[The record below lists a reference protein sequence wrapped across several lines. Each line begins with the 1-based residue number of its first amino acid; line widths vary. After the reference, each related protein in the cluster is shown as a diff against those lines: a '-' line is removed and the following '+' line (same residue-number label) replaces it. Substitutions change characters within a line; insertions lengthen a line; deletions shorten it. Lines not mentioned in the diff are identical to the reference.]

1 MTYRSVL
8 AVGAVVAALAGM
20 APAAHAQTAV
30 KVMSFR
36 SITTLPLFAAQAK
49 GFFSRQG
56 LTVEVLAA
64 PNSREQ
70 REGLAQGRFDI
81 VQSAADNAVAMVEAA
96 KLDVILVAGNDSG
109 FQYVFVQPD
118 IGSYDDIRGKNVVV
132 DAPDTA
138 FALLLYKVLQN
149 NGLKRGDYTVKSV
162 GGTTQRL
169 EAMTKDKGNAAG
181 LLNPPYSFQAEK
193 AGMKNWGSTVKMLGP
208 YQSGSTFVL
217 RSWAQANGDTLVRYV
232 RAFIEGS
239 RWVRDPAN
247 KAEVVTLLA
256 DRLKLSP
263 DVAAQSYEIAV
274 DPVSGIVADAKF
286 DMEGFRNALK
296 LRAEILGTWGGSPP
310 APDKY
315 VDLSYYQKALA
326 SF

>member
-1 MTYRSVL
+1 
-8 AVGAVVAALAGM
+8 
-20 APAAHAQTAV
+20 
-30 KVMSFR
+30 
-36 SITTLPLFAAQAK
+36 
-49 GFFSRQG
+49 
-56 LTVEVLAA
+56 
-64 PNSREQ
+64 
-70 REGLAQGRFDI
+70 
-81 VQSAADNAVAMVEAA
+81 
-96 KLDVILVAGNDSG
+96 
-109 FQYVFVQPD
+109 
-118 IGSYDDIRGKNVVV
+118 
-132 DAPDTA
+132 
-138 FALLLYKVLQN
+138 
-149 NGLKRGDYTVKSV
+149 
-162 GGTTQRL
+162 
-169 EAMTKDKGNAAG
+169 
-181 LLNPPYSFQAEK
+181 
-193 AGMKNWGSTVKMLGP
+193 
-208 YQSGSTFVL
+208 
-217 RSWAQANGDTLVRYV
+217 VRYV

-315 VDLSYYQKALA
+315 VDLSYYHKALA